1 MEHLWQILSGA
12 PWWVYVLFIILMR
25 IGIQSTKSRTITL
38 QRLVLFPL
46 VFIIWSVYKL
56 YLNVSL
62 GFPSLIFWWAL
73 CLSVGIYLGVKEVRS
88 WKIHSDKQKKTI
100 TIPGNY
106 STIVL
111 ILAIFILNFFW
122 GYFYAT
128 LTTIPYWVVLGNT
141 ITATIFSGF
150 FVGRGG
156 FFLKSYLGVVQQ

>member
-12 PWWVYVLFIILMR
+12 SWWVYVLLIIFVRL
-25 IGIQSTKSRTITL
+25 GIQSMRPRVITL
-38 QRLVLFPL
+38 QRMILFPL
-46 VFIIWSVYKL
+46 FFIVWSVYRL
-56 YLNVSL
+56 YQNNGLE
-62 GFPSLIFWWAL
+62 FPSLIVWWAL
-73 CLSVGIYLGVKEVRS
+73 CLIFGSYLGVKEVRS
-88 WKIHSDKQKKTI
+88 WKVHVDKEKRTI

-128 LTTIPYWVVLGNT
+128 LANIPYWIYLADT
-141 ITATIFSGF
+141 ITTTIFTGF

-156 FFLKSYLGVVQQ
+156 FFLKRYLSHR